1 MKTKDK
7 QKVSFRISEILLAKF
22 NKEILELPLARD
34 QFLNNLIKIECEYL
48 AKELEGKR
56 LADEAKVF
64 IADQLKS
71 MEKGTRPV
79 SVMLDVEVA
88 ERLNI
93 IVKNANIVRDAFVNR
108 VIYFFLMTDKLQR
121 YLGLDRYVSC
131 DSNNFDERIPISPIK
146 LIEEAL
152 AAPFHYLRNEL
163 AEYDRNLYLLTLEE
177 KLVGF
182 TCYAQ
187 YSDLPGTEVYKRQM
201 EEFMNS
207 I

>member
-7 QKVSFRISEILLAKF
+7 QKVSFRISEILLARF

-34 QFLNNLIKIECEYL
+34 QFLNNLIKVECEYL
-48 AKELEGKR
+48 AKELKGKR
-56 LADEAKVF
+56 LTNEAKVF
-64 IADQLKS
+64 IADRLKG

-88 ERLNI
+88 ARLNE
-93 IVKNANIVRDAFVNR
+93 IVDKTNIVRDAFINR
-108 VIYFFLMTDKLQR
+108 VIYFFLMTDKLQK
-121 YLGLDRYVSC
+121 YLGLGRYVSS
-131 DSNNFDERIPISPIK
+131 DINDIDERIPLSPIK

-152 AAPFHYLRNEL
+152 TAPFHYLRHEL
-163 AEYDRNLYLLTLEE
+163 AEHDEKLYLLTLEE

-182 TCYAQ
+182 TCYAE
-187 YSDLPGTEVYKRQM
+187 YSDLPGTEKYKQQM
-201 EEFMNS
+201 EKFINS